1 MVTPLKVPIHFI
13 GEKKMGMNH
22 VPDNVPALMEKD
34 FGTVVLITDPKSDYL
49 MKKAAKKVKNSKKT
63 D

>member
-1 MVTPLKVPIHFI
+1 
-13 GEKKMGMNH
+13 MGRNH
-22 VPDNVPALMEKD
+22 VPDHSSDLMKKD

>member
-1 MVTPLKVPIHFI
+1 
-13 GEKKMGMNH
+13 MNQ

>member
-1 MVTPLKVPIHFI
+1 
-13 GEKKMGMNH
+13 MGMNH

-49 MKKAAKKVKNSKKT
+49 MKKAAKKVKNNKKI